1 MDLTP
6 YWIALIVSLPGW
18 GTVYV
23 GLQNRRDVRASAKR
37 LEQVHDLVN
46 SQSQKLNA
54 AIEGKALAEGELK
67 GRTDAVAAQQAG
79 LAMGKDKEE

>member
-1 MDLTP
+1 MDWTP
-6 YWIALIVSLPGW
+6 YIIAGIMSIPGYLSVMLAW
-18 GTVYV
+18 
-23 GLQNRRDVRASAKR
+23 RAANK

-79 LAMGKDKEE
+79 LAMGKDEEK